1 MTEKTLEDVCN
12 ILPRSKRN
20 TKYGSKKGNYPF
32 FKGSSIVDSFVDEPD
47 YEGESLIICDSGEP
61 NINYA
66 YEFSASD
73 NCYILQNK
81 NKSLLNLKFVYYYL
95 YNNLDIMNNLYIGNE
110 IKHISKANIKSI
122 KIPFPSLEKQNEI
135 VEYCENSDMNIKQ
148 LEEEI
153 ENNKIRM
160 VQYMK
165 DCKKIKDL
173 WVPYKKLQDTY
184 IFK

>member
-1 MTEKTLEDVCN
+1 MTEKTLEDICN

-20 TKYGSKKGNYPF
+20 TKYGSGKGEYPF
-32 FKGSSIVDSFVDEPD
+32 FKGSTIVDTYVDIPD
-47 YEGESLIICDSGEP
+47 YEGESLIICDSGKA

-95 YNNLDIMNNLYIGNE
+95 YNNLDIMNDLYTGDI
-110 IKHISKANIKSI
+110 IKHISSTSIKGI
-122 KIPFPSLEKQNEI
+122 KIPIPSLEKQNDI
-135 VEYCENSDMNIKQ
+135 VEYCERNDKNIKQ

-160 VQYMK
+160 VQNMK
-165 DCKKIKDL
+165 NLWKIHSPTL
-173 WVPYKKLQDTY
+173 RNTY

>member
-1 MTEKTLEDVCN
+1 MSRTLEDVCN

-20 TKYGSKKGNYPF
+20 TKYGNSKGEYPF
-32 FKGSSIVDSFVDEPD
+32 FKGSTILDTYVDIPD
-47 YEGESLIICDSGEP
+47 YEGESLIICDTGMA

-95 YNNLDIMNNLYIGNE
+95 YNNLDIMNNLYTGDN
-110 IKHISKANIKSI
+110 IKHISKTSI
-122 KIPFPSLEKQNEI
+122 KGIIIPSPSLEKQNEI
-135 VEYCENSDMNIKQ
+135 VKFCENNDMNINK

-153 ENNKIRM
+153 ENSKNLM
-160 VQYMK
+160 MQYMK
-165 DCKKIKDL
+165 DVWK
-173 WVPYKKLQDTY
+173 
-184 IFK
+184 F

>member
-1 MTEKTLEDVCN
+1 MSRTLEDVCN

-20 TKYGSKKGNYPF
+20 TKYGNSKGEYPF
-32 FKGSSIVDSFVDEPD
+32 FKGSTILDTYVDIPD
-47 YEGESLIICDSGEP
+47 YEGESLIICDTGMA

-95 YNNLDIMNNLYIGNE
+95 YNNLDIMNNLYTGDN
-110 IKHISKANIKSI
+110 IKHISKASI
-122 KIPFPSLEKQNEI
+122 KGIIIPSPSLEKQNEI
-135 VEYCENSDMNIKQ
+135 VKFCENNDMNIKK

-153 ENNKIRM
+153 ENSKNLM
-160 VQYMK
+160 MQYMK
-165 DCKKIKDL
+165 DVWK
-173 WVPYKKLQDTY
+173 
-184 IFK
+184 F